1 VKIVDAGRF
10 LQSLFKIHFNKKIK
24 RVQKS
29 LSKTVD
35 SGAAA
40 WRRLDQNIRIRNGIP
55 GTIESLCT
63 QKRGKGANKEK

>member
-40 WRRLDQNIRIRNGIP
+40 RRRLDQRIRIRNGIR

-63 QKRGKGANKEK
+63 RKRGKGANKER